1 MTDSNINQNKLTEL
15 LKQLIKSG
23 TSKQYIIFFKQ
34 FHEAD
39 IAESLSDLT
48 SEEKESFFKKLNPEI
63 AADILEELDLDEQI
77 DIISKFKINIAA
89 KYIEEMDPDDAA
101 DLLEELSETNELK
114 AKKIINALPEKEKS
128 DIQTLLS
135 YEEDSAGSLMTS
147 NYLSIPENLIVLEA
161 LTIIKKQ
168 NPPESELSFYIF
180 ITSTNNKLIGYTTLR
195 DLVFCSN
202 KEKVKTLR
210 HEHHISI
217 DHHADQEEAAK
228 LFQKYDMSV
237 IPVVNE
243 DDQLLGAITV
253 DDIVDVVVEEATED
267 IYKLSGTSSHS
278 KHNPL
283 SMSLSKTILYR
294 IPWLIIAIIGG
305 VIASKIINS
314 YSTQFNSNLFPIALS
329 LSFIPL
335 IMGLS
340 GNVGNQSSAII
351 VRGLATG
358 AIKDNKTWPILF
370 HELYVSLCIGSI
382 ISILLLLINIL
393 LFNYSLTFSSIV
405 SISLLGNI
413 IVAAIIGSI
422 LPLLFNKIKIDPAIA
437 SAPFISTTLDIVCQL
452 IYFAITLYVV
462 QIAIS

>member
-1 MTDSNINQNKLTEL
+1 MTEPNIDQKKLTEL
-15 LKQLIKSG
+15 LKNLIQSG
-23 TSKQYIIFFKQ
+23 SQKQYIFFFKQ

-39 IAESLSDLT
+39 IAESLANLT
-48 SEEKESFFKKLNPEI
+48 PEEKETFFKKLNPEI
-63 AADILEELDLDEQI
+63 AADVLEELDIEEQI
-77 DIISKFKINIAA
+77 NIISKFKIDIAA

-114 AKKIINALPEKEKS
+114 AQKIINALPEKEKS

-135 YEEDSAGSLMTS
+135 YEEHSAGSLMTS
-147 NYLSIPENLIVLEA
+147 NYLSIPENLVVSEA
-161 LTIIKKQ
+161 LNLIKKKD
-168 NPPESELSFYIF
+168 PPESELSFYIF
-180 ITSTNNKLIGYTTLR
+180 ITSTKNKLIGYTTLR

-217 DHHADQEEAAK
+217 DHHADQEEVAK

-237 IPVVNE
+237 IPVVDE
-243 DDQLLGAITV
+243 TDHLLGAITV

-267 IYKLSGTSSHS
+267 IYKLSGTSSQT

-283 SMSLSKTILYR
+283 SISIPKTILYR
-294 IPWLIIAIIGG
+294 IPWLIIAIFGG
-305 VIASKIINS
+305 VIASEIINS
-314 YSTQFNSNLFPIALS
+314 YSTKFNSSLFPMALS

-358 AIKDNKTWPILF
+358 TIKENKTWSILF

-382 ISILLLLINIL
+382 ISSLLLVIN
-393 LFNYSLTFSSIV
+393 LFVYNYSITFSAIV
-405 SISLLGNI
+405 SVSLLGNI
-413 IVAAIIGSI
+413 IVAAIVGSI
-422 LPLLFNKIKIDPAIA
+422 LPLFFNKINIDPAIA
-437 SAPFISTTLDIVCQL
+437 SAPFISTTLDIICQL
-452 IYFAITLYVV
+452 IYFAITLYVI
-462 QIAIS
+462 QIII